1 MDRGYWGVNMLVRA
15 RVFGALVIALTVTG
29 CASEPMPDSVAQ
41 NDPYESFNRKVFD
54 FNLAVDNDVAL
65 PVAKFYEL
73 AVPEPARDGV
83 HNFLTNLNEPAT
95 FANDILQGEVTRA
108 GQTLGRFTVNST
120 IGMAGLVDAATK
132 FGMEDHSTDFGET
145 LAVYGADEGPYLV
158 LPILGPSNPRDA
170 AGDVVNVALDP
181 TTYITFRSSIYW
193 MIGRGTLSLVDTRA
207 RNIGTIDE
215 IERSSVDLYATER
228 SLYRQ
233 HRNAE
238 IHGGKPDLQNLP
250 NI

>member
-1 MDRGYWGVNMLVRA
+1 MIMLHRA
-15 RVFGALVIALTVTG
+15 RILGAFVIALAASG
-29 CASEPMPDSVAQ
+29 CASTPSPDSVDQ
-41 NDPYESFNRKVFD
+41 NDPYESFNRQVFSM
-54 FNLAVDNDVAL
+54 NLSLDNNVAL
-65 PVAKFYEL
+65 PVAKFYVH

-83 HNFLTNLNEPAT
+83 HNFLSNLDEPET

-108 GQTLGRFTVNST
+108 CTTLGRFTINST
-120 IGMAGLVDAATK
+120 LGVGGLVDAATK
-132 FGMEDHSTDFGET
+132 FGIEGHSSDFGET

-158 LPILGPSNPRDA
+158 LPVLGPSNPRDA
-170 AGDVVNVALDP
+170 AGDLVDIGLDP

-193 MIGRGTLSLVDTRA
+193 MIGRGVLSVVDVRA
-207 RNIGTIDE
+207 RNIGTIEE

-233 HRNAE
+233 HRNAQ

-250 NI
+250 NM